1 MQVIC
6 VDGPAEGK
14 RREVPDPPPKTIRV
28 EVSSEVDD
36 DTANSGAEGTEVT
49 TIVVKAY
56 GYRLAN
62 DFLSEVVGEDTTR
75 VRTVEYEFDPGLDPE
90 MTEYV
95 T

>member
-1 MQVIC
+1 MRVIC
-6 VDGPAEGK
+6 RDGPAEGQ
-14 RREVPDPPPKTIRV
+14 RIEVSDQPPKAVRV

-62 DFLSEVVGEDTTR
+62 DFLSEVVGDDRTR
-75 VRTVEYEFDPGLDPE
+75 VRTVEYEFDPNLDPDIA
-90 MTEYV
+90 EYV
-95 T
+95 S